1 MKESN
6 LENLENPE
14 EKNKEETIEL
24 KTSEKEKLN
33 SKDEKSTFEKY
44 IIEACKQTNSIE
56 CVNKLNLA
64 FGEIPKYI
72 NDIKQS
78 KGAKNLINK
87 NLLDKVNRIIER
99 KYLNVTIILAK
110 IFNSLLES
118 SNYNIL
124 SNDVNLLISLSNSI
138 LNILE
143 IIFRTN
149 IAFDLEKKCS
159 SFLNFL
165 NTNTNFTL
173 EEEQEEII
181 KDLISTFPTKNSSDS
196 YKNFPYR
203 KKTIMRFCEE
213 DSEEEKL
220 DGILQ
225 LIDYFN
231 QTISINEQYDMLL
244 EHCTQIIK
252 VIINKPN
259 EKYRKVYFELGN
271 FILSLLFNY
280 KYLIYIDPTHRNQIS
295 HFFYLCD
302 FISSEEQS
310 ISNIKVK
317 NLTNNLDD
325 INFLNDTLFE
335 ITEQKETLLKCENI
349 FSICLLVLNTL
360 IIYENEFDLQFIC
373 YLILRRIYFI
383 FPQFRKETEDLL
395 ASSLINLCKFQ
406 SKEERKNIIECK
418 QLLNYLLKEGNET
431 LKGKINHRLESNGK
445 NLNIELEKNEIID
458 NSLIEYDVL
467 NLYDF
472 NLKTGYPLYTR
483 IEAGSKFFKYIE
495 VENKNS
501 LVYIGY
507 SVEYYNIDFH
517 LLKYCANI
525 NQELNDDDNLNDNFV
540 EIVKFER
547 SGETPVKIILFV
559 KEPGIYK
566 IIFDNSFSWFTQK
579 EVKYRIN
586 ILKSIS
592 EINFNNID
600 NH

>member
-1 MKESN
+1 MKEFKK
-6 LENLENPE
+6 ENLNVLRKENNDNTEIDKKENIKVIE
-14 EKNKEETIEL
+14 EKTN
-24 KTSEKEKLN
+24 
-33 SKDEKSTFEKY
+33 FEKI
-44 IIEACKQTNSIE
+44 IIETFKQSNPIDCFINLNIALEEVNS
-56 CVNKLNLA
+56 
-64 FGEIPKYI
+64 YI
-72 NDIKQS
+72 NEIKES
-78 KGAKNLINK
+78 KGTKTLINK
-87 NLLDKVNRIIER
+87 NLLDKFNRIFER
-99 KYLNVTIILAK
+99 NFFYVNILIGK
-110 IFNSLLES
+110 IFNAFLDS

-124 SNDVNLLISLSNSI
+124 SSDFVLLISFLNLV

-143 IIFRTN
+143 FIQGTN
-149 IAFDLEKKCS
+149 ISIDLEIKCF

-165 NTNTNFTL
+165 TSNQNFIL
-173 EEEQEEII
+173 EEEQEESI
-181 KDLISTFPTKNSSDS
+181 KELISSFQIKKNSDS
-196 YKNFPYR
+196 FQNFPYR
-203 KKTIMRFCEE
+203 KKIIIRFCNENNEE
-213 DSEEEKL
+213 NKL
-220 DGILQ
+220 NGILQ
-225 LIDYFN
+225 LIEYFS
-231 QTISINEQYDMLL
+231 QTYSLNEQYDMLIN
-244 EHCTQIIK
+244 HCSDIFK
-252 VIINKPN
+252 SIINKPN
-259 EKYRKVYFELGN
+259 VDYSKVYFELGN
-271 FILSLLFNY
+271 FFLNLFFNY
-280 KYLIYIDPTHRNQIS
+280 NYILKFDSSKKNYVSTFLYLSDLIS
-295 HFFYLCD
+295 N
-302 FISSEEQS
+302 EEKLL
-310 ISNIKVK
+310 SNIKV
-317 NLTNNLDD
+317 NNYSND
-325 INFLNDTLFE
+325 INQLSFLNEVLFE
-335 ITEQKETLLKCENI
+335 ETNQKEIMLKYENI
-349 FSICLLVLNTL
+349 FPISLLVLNTL

-418 QLLNYLLKEGNET
+418 QLLNYLLKEGNDT
-431 LKGKINHRLESNGK
+431 LKGKINHRLESKGK

-458 NSLIEYDVL
+458 NSLIEYDIL

-501 LVYIGY
+501 IVYIGY
-507 SVEYYNIDFH
+507 SIEYYNIDFH

-592 EINFNNID
+592 EINFHNID